1 MFLKPLNL
9 TTWLLLSVQ
18 LTSSM
23 VLKVMLACYYLQDLD
38 FIKPNPQLYVAMNI
52 N

>member
-9 TTWLLLSVQ
+9 TAWPLLGVQ

-38 FIKPNPQLYVAMNI
+38 FKKPNPQLYM
-52 N
+52 